1 MQTAASSRG
10 VSRSAR
16 AMDGLPFEFNHK
28 IGFSSQLD
36 KGQDLRSYAEY
47 EVRRKQL
54 IKPLDLVW
62 SRFSI
67 FKSGRSYPIFRCTS
81 QN

>member
-54 IKPLDLVW
+54 IK
-62 SRFSI
+62 
-67 FKSGRSYPIFRCTS
+67 SGRSYPIFRCTS